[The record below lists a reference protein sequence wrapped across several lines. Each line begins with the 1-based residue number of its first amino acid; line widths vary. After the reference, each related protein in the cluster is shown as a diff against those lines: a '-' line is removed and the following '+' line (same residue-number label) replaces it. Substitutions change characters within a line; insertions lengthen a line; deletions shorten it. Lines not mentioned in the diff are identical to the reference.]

1 MHSTARGAGPRR
13 DAGGTGRPPRATLPA
28 PPRGLGAARAPR
40 AAPQLPAALTAP
52 RGLAARGM
60 ERGRYLLNGS
70 PQPAPRPHGCAGA
83 APSTAGAAGS
93 GHVQGGRLAAAAHAP
108 RSVSN

>member
-1 MHSTARGAGPRR
+1 MYNGNKTRHAQYGAGPRR

-28 PPRGLGAARAPR
+28 PPRGLGAPRAPR
-40 AAPQLPAALTAP
+40 AAPQLPAALTAL
-52 RGLAARGM
+52 RGLAARGL
-60 ERGRYLLNGS
+60 ERGRHLLIGS
-70 PQPAPRPHGCAGA
+70 PQP

-93 GHVQGGRLAAAAHAP
+93 GHVQGGRPAAAAHAP